1 MGVHPLQEVSGVP
14 ESVLADAD
22 AARLPAES
30 APAPWETVLDAVVW
44 LHRAAPGAE
53 ERLPREL
60 RGRPTLPVTA
70 GALVSYRETPVGP
83 YREVLGTPVLLVES
97 PLPAAAVPFIAVD
110 SLASVHAG
118 RANWQLPKTLARFE
132 WPESTARG
140 FEIDA
145 AGEGWSVHAS
155 VRPRPRAFP
164 IRAPLR
170 NRQVAPDGTEIT
182 FESRVRGRARLA
194 SAELETRGT
203 SLPGWLRSGHHVA
216 LVLDGA
222 RVTVGAASGA

>member
-22 AARLPAES
+22 AARLPAGS

-44 LHRAAPGAE
+44 LHRAAPGAQ

-97 PLPAAAVPFIAVD
+97 PLPESAAVAAWNPDEACAERLSRLRDRQV
-110 SLASVHAG
+110 L
-118 RANWQLPKTLARFE
+118 
-132 WPESTARG
+132 
-140 FEIDA
+140 DA
-145 AGEGWSVHAS
+145 AGFLLHEED
-155 VRPRPRAFP
+155 P
-164 IRAPLR
+164 
-170 NRQVAPDGTEIT
+170 
-182 FESRVRGRARLA
+182 
-194 SAELETRGT
+194 
-203 SLPGWLRSGHHVA
+203 A
-216 LVLDGA
+216 LV
-222 RVTVGAASGA
+222 